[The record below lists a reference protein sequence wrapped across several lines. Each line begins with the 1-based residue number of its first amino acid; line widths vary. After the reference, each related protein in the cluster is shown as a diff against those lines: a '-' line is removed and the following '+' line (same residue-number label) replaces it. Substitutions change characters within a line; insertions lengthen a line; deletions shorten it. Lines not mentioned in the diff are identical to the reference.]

1 MLRLRVER
9 TISLSSIV
17 KAKWVTHIDKPVG
30 IAVEKQPE
38 KQLKNE
44 SKPDQTEDTVV
55 NQSAEDES
63 VEAMRS
69 ANELMKEAIKASQ
82 EIKEKSQE
90 TGYKEGFSQ
99 GYATGH
105 EEGYREGTQEGFQAG
120 LRDGLDEGMAKAAA
134 ELDLKLTEINEL
146 YQLIAKERQN
156 ALDQQE
162 QNLLDIAFEIAKKIM
177 KNQVQEDKD
186 LFLKFFDE
194 VIHGD
199 EEDLKIYLSENQKTL
214 DLHVNKEMAEKLKK
228 LAHKSK
234 VIILKDED
242 KIMVE
247 TNDSVID
254 MSLPVQLNQLEKA
267 IEESS

>member
-1 MLRLRVER
+1 M
-9 TISLSSIV
+9 SSIV
-17 KAKWVTHIDKPVG
+17 KAKWVSQINTPIVMPVVHQSEAEAEVDNEAQLVQNTEIAEDK
-30 IAVEKQPE
+30 
-38 KQLKNE
+38 
-44 SKPDQTEDTVV
+44 
-55 NQSAEDES
+55 SANDES
-63 VEAMRS
+63 VEAMYA

-90 TGYKEGFSQ
+90 TGYQEGFSQ

-105 EEGYREGTQEGFQAG
+105 QEGLRDGAQEGFQVG
-120 LRDGLDEGMAKAAA
+120 LKDGLNDGMNQAAA
-134 ELDLKLTEINEL
+134 EIENKLQEINEL
-146 YQLIAKERQN
+146 LTEIKSERQR
-156 ALDQQE
+156 ALDSQQQE
-162 QNLLDIAFEIAKKIM
+162 MLDISFEIAKKIM
-177 KNQVQEDKD
+177 KHQVQEDRD

-214 DLHVNKEMAEKLKK
+214 DLHINKEMSEKLKK
-228 LAHKSK
+228 LAKKSK

-254 MSLPVQLNQLEKA
+254 MSLPVQLDQLEKA
-267 IEESS
+267 IEQSS

>member
-1 MLRLRVER
+1 M
-9 TISLSSIV
+9 SSIV
-17 KAKWVTHIDKPVG
+17 KAKWVTQTSTPVVSPIEKKAETHVENLTESSQLEEIDENK
-30 IAVEKQPE
+30 IIH
-38 KQLKNE
+38 
-44 SKPDQTEDTVV
+44 ED
-55 NQSAEDES
+55 S

-90 TGYKEGFSQ
+90 TGYQEGFSQ
-99 GYATGH
+99 GYAAGH
-105 EEGYREGTQEGFQAG
+105 EEGFQEGTQEGFQTG
-120 LRDGLDEGMAKAAA
+120 LKEGLDEGLSKSALEIERKLQ
-134 ELDLKLTEINEL
+134 EISEVLDLIKT
-146 YQLIAKERQN
+146 ERQE
-156 ALDQQE
+156 ALVRQE
-162 QNLLDIAFEIAKKIM
+162 QDIMDVSFEVAKKIM
-177 KNQVQEDKD
+177 KHHVQDDHE

-214 DLHVNKEMAEKLKK
+214 DLHINREMTEKLKK
-228 LAHKSK
+228 LAKKSK

-254 MSLPVQLNQLEKA
+254 MSLPVQMKQLEKA
-267 IEESS
+267 IEQSS

>member
-1 MLRLRVER
+1 M
-9 TISLSSIV
+9 SSIV
-17 KAKWVTHIDKPVG
+17 KAKWVTQTSAPVVSPIEKKAETHVENLTESSQLEEIDENK
-30 IAVEKQPE
+30 IIH
-38 KQLKNE
+38 
-44 SKPDQTEDTVV
+44 ED
-55 NQSAEDES
+55 S

-90 TGYKEGFSQ
+90 TGYQEGFSQ
-99 GYATGH
+99 GYAAGH
-105 EEGYREGTQEGFQAG
+105 EEGFQEGTQEGFQTG
-120 LRDGLDEGMAKAAA
+120 LKEGLDEGLSKSALEIERKLQ
-134 ELDLKLTEINEL
+134 EISEVLDLIKT
-146 YQLIAKERQN
+146 ERQE
-156 ALDQQE
+156 ALVRQE
-162 QNLLDIAFEIAKKIM
+162 QDIMDVSFEVAKKIM
-177 KNQVQEDKD
+177 KYHVQDDHE

-214 DLHVNKEMAEKLKK
+214 DLHINREMTEKLKK
-228 LAHKSK
+228 LAKKSK

-254 MSLPVQLNQLEKA
+254 MSLPVQMKQLEKA
-267 IEESS
+267 IEQSS

>member
-1 MLRLRVER
+1 M
-9 TISLSSIV
+9 SSIV
-17 KAKWVTHIDKPVG
+17 KARWVTHIDKPIGIPVG
-30 IAVEKQPE
+30 KQPEKQPE

-44 SKPDQTEDTVV
+44 SKLDQLEDEVA

-105 EEGYREGTQEGFQAG
+105 EEGYRESTQEGFQAG
-120 LRDGLDEGMAKAAA
+120 LKEGLDEGLSKAAA
-134 ELDLKLTEINEL
+134 ELDQKLAEIDEL

-177 KNQVQEDKD
+177 KHQVQEDKD

-247 TNDSVID
+247 TSDSVID

>member
-1 MLRLRVER
+1 M
-9 TISLSSIV
+9 SSIV
-17 KAKWVTHIDKPVG
+17 KAKWVTQTSAPVVSPIEKKPETYAENVAESSQHEEIDENK
-30 IAVEKQPE
+30 IIH
-38 KQLKNE
+38 
-44 SKPDQTEDTVV
+44 ED
-55 NQSAEDES
+55 S

-90 TGYKEGFSQ
+90 TGYQEGFSQ
-99 GYATGH
+99 GYAAGH
-105 EEGYREGTQEGFQAG
+105 EEGFQEGSQEGFQTG
-120 LRDGLDEGMAKAAA
+120 LKEGLDEGLAKSAL
-134 ELDLKLTEINEL
+134 EIERKLQEISEVLDLIKT
-146 YQLIAKERQN
+146 ERQE
-156 ALDQQE
+156 ALTRQE
-162 QNLLDIAFEIAKKIM
+162 QDIMDVSFEVAKKIM
-177 KNQVQEDKD
+177 KHHVQDDHE

-214 DLHVNKEMAEKLKK
+214 DLHINREMTEKLKK
-228 LAHKSK
+228 LAKKSK

-254 MSLPVQLNQLEKA
+254 MSLPVQMKQLEKA
-267 IEESS
+267 IKQSS